1 MQRWGWGAAGRAG
14 CRTLLGHHLAPKA
27 ANWALGSRGLCLDP
41 DFPPCEDLRTSPPC
55 RTAISSVRKQR
66 PGTLRR
72 CLGATAAA
80 GVCSNYRAGKML
92 VQMGTSSGHPLAKA
106 ATLQAWQG
114 SDQGSAGLGL
124 PREQTYPHAFAAV
137 SPRGT
142 RRAQGALGGERERDE
157 QLGRGEDSTGDGAQ
171 MLAAKHDPG
180 RNCGQAC
187 YVEADSQT
195 CDLGAPW
202 ERVQN
207 ADSQASPRPPASR
220 CKIGRAHV

>member
-1 MQRWGWGAAGRAG
+1 
-14 CRTLLGHHLAPKA
+14 
-27 ANWALGSRGLCLDP
+27 
-41 DFPPCEDLRTSPPC
+41 
-55 RTAISSVRKQR
+55 
-66 PGTLRR
+66 
-72 CLGATAAA
+72 
-80 GVCSNYRAGKML
+80 ML

-157 QLGRGEDSTGDGAQ
+157 QLGRGEDSTGDGAR
-171 MLAAKHDPG
+171 MLAAKHVPG

-195 CDLGAPW
+195 CDLGAPG
-202 ERVQN
+202 RGYKMQILRLRRDLLHQG
-207 ADSQASPRPPASR
+207 AHFHRIPRWSAR
-220 CKIGRAHV
+220 T